1 MKVKDYIIALLLTLS
16 IVLAGISAQG
26 TQSNESIL
34 LELKN
39 DFRGN
44 FERYKSIS
52 STIDRNIQK
61 LDELVRENERLQME
75 NAALRDMIEAFDM
88 DMERKYDFRGHQSRY
103 MEGVR

>member
-1 MKVKDYIIALLLTLS
+1 MTKPNYIIALLLT
-16 IVLAGISAQG
+16 ICVIFAVISARN
-26 TQSNESIL
+26 TQSNRNIL

-39 DFRGN
+39 DFRGI

-52 STIDRNIQK
+52 STIDRNIQQ
-61 LDELVRENERLQME
+61 LDELARENERLQME

-88 DMERKYDFRGHQSRY
+88 DMERKYDFEGHQSRY